1 METLRVNIP
10 NREYDIRIEKGI
22 FDRSGELIA
31 GIHQPCRIAVVTDS
45 NVEPLYCERLINSL
59 KANGFTPFCITVPAG
74 ESSKS
79 LEMLSHLY
87 GEMLSQGM
95 TRSDLIVALGG
106 GVVGDLTGF
115 CASTLLRGIPF
126 VQIPT
131 TLLSQVDSSVGG
143 KVAVN
148 LPYGKNLV
156 GAFYQP
162 KLVIIDPYCLT
173 TLTDRVFSDG
183 MAEVIKYGVIL
194 DENLFRKI
202 ENAPSRTEIMNII
215 EYVIYRSCDL
225 KRMVVEEDEFDT
237 GNRMILNFGHTFGH
251 AIEKKYNFTDYTHGE
266 AVAAGMVM
274 ASEYGEHMGITESG
288 TTKRISD
295 LITAFNLPSQVEI
308 DKDSLLN
315 AVKVDKKG
323 EGKLVS
329 LVLPEKVGKVL
340 LKPTEKDGIWI
351 W

>member
-1 METLRVNIP
+1 MKTLKVNIP
-10 NREYDIRIEKGI
+10 NREYDIKIEKGI
-22 FDRSGELIA
+22 LDSSGELVA
-31 GIHQPCRIAVVTDS
+31 EIHHPCRVAVVTDS
-45 NVEPLYCERLINSL
+45 NVESLYGVRLMNSL
-59 KANGFTPFCITVPAG
+59 KVKGFSPFIITVPAG

-79 LEMLSHLY
+79 LEMLNFLY
-87 GEMLSQGM
+87 GEMLSKGM

-148 LPYGKNLV
+148 LPHGKNLV

-162 KLVIIDPYCLT
+162 KLVIIDPNLLD

-183 MAEVIKYGVIL
+183 MAEVIKYGAIL
-194 DENLFRKI
+194 DEDLFKKI
-202 ENAPSRTEIMNII
+202 ENSPSRSEIMNII
-215 EYVIYRSCDL
+215 EHIIYRSCDL

-274 ASEYGEHMGITESG
+274 ASEYGEYIGITKQG
-288 TTKRISD
+288 TSKRISE
-295 LITAFNLPSQVEI
+295 LISRFNLPSRIKI
-308 DKDSLLN
+308 DKESLLN
-315 AVKVDKKG
+315 AVKVDKKS
-323 EGKLVS
+323 EGNLVS
-329 LVLPEKVGKVL
+329 LVLPERIGKVI
-340 LKPTEKDGIWI
+340 LKPSEKDGIWI